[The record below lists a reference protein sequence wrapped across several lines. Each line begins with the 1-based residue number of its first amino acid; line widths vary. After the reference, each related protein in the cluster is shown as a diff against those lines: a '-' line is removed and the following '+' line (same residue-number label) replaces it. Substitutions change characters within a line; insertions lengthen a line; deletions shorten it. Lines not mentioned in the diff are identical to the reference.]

1 MNLIMIHLYNHI
13 IDQQKTLVTKL
24 DEFHFYFIFYVP
36 STNSLKFL
44 LYSIIKN
51 KFNDVVEKF
60 DYQDFCPN
68 LNNETCQ
75 NLIILFFE
83 NIQNGKR
90 EFLFI
95 FAFLIF
101 EYEVIFK
108 YRLNQKIQKYILL
121 SAAKKTYEIV
131 ELKTLKNGLICEY
144 TYNEFLSNLDYTVFL
159 LEEKKRK
166 LANSSNNNIYDSMEQ
181 NFPIIH
187 LKNNN
192 DGVIEEEIQADN
204 KVEQG
209 EKNIPKNDKK
219 IINTDEINEN
229 NLVSPVPEKNEI
241 KAPKNNIPNKD
252 EISEEITNELKREDN
267 GKIIE
272 KKNMN
277 DINIFKSKMEEEKSP
292 EIKNNSNIINS
303 KEKENSKD
311 FMNLSEKE
319 INELNTQSFYYLIK
333 SKLSELE
340 KNNEKM
346 FKDLDGKIFELEKRN
361 KKKFK
366 DQEKFFEEEKKN
378 EKMFK
383 NKLME
388 LAKKLSEM
396 QKENEQKFL
405 ELESEINSLKDI
417 VGTIQIRPLA
427 KNFLKIF
434 KNDFNQDEKEKIKKD
449 KSKKD
454 EVTLE
459 SLKKK
464 YSNYVDKENFKVVSE
479 IVEKS
484 EKALNKENDFVYSQN
499 LKDYK
504 EEIMQF
510 KEKLNIKLDDV
521 EILQKILFL
530 KKIGISDSNFNKC
543 FEFLAKYCGKEMKL
557 KFLGEESNIKTFI
570 EGDKE
575 NIQ

>member
-1 MNLIMIHLYNHI
+1 MSQKEEEIVQKVEYILNYSTEIKQDIALQQFLNFNFTNEFKNKILTLPVKKSEKESFKFIEQYVLLLYSLFKLKKEERTTLYSSPISLIKDYNNISQNINQLNKIIDDKKEYIYEILKDKKNPMNLIMIHLYNHI
-13 IDQQKTLVTKL
+13 NDQQKTLVTKL

-36 STNSLKFL
+36 STSSLKFL

-51 KFNDVVEKF
+51 KFNDVLEKF

-83 NIQNGKR
+83 NIQNEKR

-108 YRLNQKIQKYILL
+108 YRLNQKIPKYILL
-121 SAAKKTYEIV
+121 SSAKKTYEIV

-229 NLVSPVPEKNEI
+229 NLVPPVPEKNEI

-252 EISEEITNELKREDN
+252 EISEEIINELKREDN

-272 KKNMN
+272 KK
-277 DINIFKSKMEEEKSP
+277 I
-292 EIKNNSNIINS
+292 
-303 KEKENSKD
+303 
-311 FMNLSEKE
+311 
-319 INELNTQSFYYLIK
+319 
-333 SKLSELE
+333 
-340 KNNEKM
+340 
-346 FKDLDGKIFELEKRN
+346 
-361 KKKFK
+361 
-366 DQEKFFEEEKKN
+366 
-378 EKMFK
+378 
-383 NKLME
+383 
-388 LAKKLSEM
+388 
-396 QKENEQKFL
+396 
-405 ELESEINSLKDI
+405 
-417 VGTIQIRPLA
+417 
-427 KNFLKIF
+427 
-434 KNDFNQDEKEKIKKD
+434 
-449 KSKKD
+449 
-454 EVTLE
+454 
-459 SLKKK
+459 
-464 YSNYVDKENFKVVSE
+464 
-479 IVEKS
+479 
-484 EKALNKENDFVYSQN
+484 
-499 LKDYK
+499 
-504 EEIMQF
+504 
-510 KEKLNIKLDDV
+510 
-521 EILQKILFL
+521 
-530 KKIGISDSNFNKC
+530 
-543 FEFLAKYCGKEMKL
+543 
-557 KFLGEESNIKTFI
+557 
-570 EGDKE
+570 
-575 NIQ
+575 